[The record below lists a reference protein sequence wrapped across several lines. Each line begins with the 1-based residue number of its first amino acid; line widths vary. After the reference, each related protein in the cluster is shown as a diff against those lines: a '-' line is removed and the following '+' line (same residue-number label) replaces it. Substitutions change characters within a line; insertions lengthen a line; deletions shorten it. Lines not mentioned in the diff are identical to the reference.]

1 MLSLSTLLKH
11 YKRADVQQAMVE
23 SSQQKEIAVRFEEKG
38 FGKRPDMLAYPQDV
52 LEFAKQGA
60 TSFHVSEE
68 RWQNPLQLAPGMKRK
83 DMDNLRA
90 GWDLVLDVD
99 CKIWEYSKR
108 ITHLLVQ
115 ELQAHGIRS
124 ISCKFSGNKG
134 FHIGVP
140 YEAFPSMVHG
150 KAVKDLFPEGV
161 RRIAL
166 YLTDKI
172 KPKLLSYIKQ
182 HDSLPR
188 LSQELGSELSLKLLC
203 STCKKEQ
210 VLQQKFQFIC
220 QRCETSIFVDK
231 DESFKTC
238 PQCKAIMQK
247 VDLSSPRCKSCGG
260 TFFTETF
267 DISALLQV
275 DTVLISSRH
284 LYRMPYSLHEK
295 SGLVSVPCDPYKVLD
310 FDRTTAKPESIS
322 FTYKF
327 LSQNTVVTG
336 EAIRLILEAFDYQP
350 AIKDDKALHGLQ
362 QSQHFEDLQ
371 QQIPMDL
378 FPPCMKLGFVG
389 LKDGKKRFLFAAT
402 NFLKSAGYSAAEIT
416 TIFEEWNKKNPE
428 PLREVILKSHLRY
441 QQQHHT
447 KVLPPNCDNK
457 AYYVEL
463 GICQPDP
470 LCRRI
475 KNPIQYAKRKAFLLR
490 MQEEKGNEKLTGEQ
504 KEMRK
509 KFRDGR
515 KEEKKVE
522 EKKTV

>member
-11 YKRADVQQAMVE
+11 YKRSDVQQAMVA
-23 SSQQKEIAVRFEEKG
+23 SAQQKEVAVRFGEQG
-38 FGKRPDMLAYPQDV
+38 FGKRPDTLTYPQDV

-83 DMDNLRA
+83 DMDALRA
-90 GWDLVLDVD
+90 GWDLVLDID
-99 CKIWEYSKR
+99 CKLWEYSKR
-108 ITHLLVQ
+108 ITQLLVQ
-115 ELQAHGIRS
+115 ELQLHGVRS

-140 YEAFPSMVHG
+140 FEAFPTQVHG
-150 KAVKDLFPEGV
+150 KSVKDLFPEGV
-161 RRIAL
+161 RRIAV

-172 KPKLLSYIKQ
+172 RPKLLSYIKQ
-182 HDSLPR
+182 QDSLTR

-203 STCKKEQ
+203 TRCKKEQ

-220 QRCETSIFVDK
+220 QHCEATVFVDK
-231 DESFKTC
+231 DEAFKAC
-238 PQCKAIMQK
+238 PQCKSLMQK
-247 VDLSSPRCKSCGG
+247 IDLSSPRCKSCG
-260 TFFTETF
+260 ETSF
-267 DISALLQV
+267 IETLDISALLQV

-295 SGLVSVPCDPYKVLD
+295 AGLVSIPCDPYNILT
-310 FDRTTAKPESIS
+310 FDRSLAKPETIS
-322 FTYKF
+322 FAYRF
-327 LSQNTVVTG
+327 LDTATVVPG
-336 EAIRLILEAFDYQP
+336 EASRLLLEAFDYQP
-350 AIKDDKALHGLQ
+350 AVKDDKNPQSLQ
-362 QSQHFEDLQ
+362 QPQHFDELQ
-371 QQIPMDL
+371 QQIPADL
-378 FPPCMKLGFVG
+378 FPPCMKLGLAG

-402 NFLKSAGYSAAEIT
+402 NFLKSAGYSTAEMT
-416 TIFEEWNKKNPE
+416 AIFEEWNKKNPE
-428 PLREVILKSHLRY
+428 QLREVILQGHLRY

-457 AYYVEL
+457 AYYVDI

-475 KNPIQYAKRKAFLLR
+475 KNPFQYAKRKAFLLR
-490 MQEEKGNEKLTGEQ
+490 MQEDKGKEKLTNEQ

-509 KFRDGR
+509 KFRDA
-515 KEEKKVE
+515 KAA
-522 EKKTV
+522 TSSDS